1 MNLILIIFIAFN
13 NLNVNRVDEINK
25 LFKSAEKSFINEDYK
40 NAIEDYKLLIDSFE
54 ISNEK
59 VYLNLAHSYYLLN
72 DTANAIENYNYASI
86 TDDEKIKSIAYQ
98 QLGNINESKNNL
110 EDALNY
116 YKNSIISDNTNN
128 DSKFNYE
135 LVKKKIESN
144 KNNKEDKKEK
154 EKNKSEE
161 KNNDKK
167 ENQDKKDKNQ
177 DEEGKKDDDK
187 KNQKNDDQKNDDK
200 KSGEKNKEKSVEEKL
215 KEINM
220 TKEKAEMILDALNN
234 NEFQYIQQLKRK
246 PSKKKDKNKPDW

>member
-13 NLNVNRVDEINK
+13 NFNINRVDEINK
-25 LFKSAEKSFINEDYK
+25 LFKSAENSFINEDYK
-40 NAIEDYKLLIDSFE
+40 NAIEDYKILIDSFE

-59 VYLNLAHSYYLLN
+59 VYLNLAHSYFLIN
-72 DTANAIENYNYASI
+72 DTLNAIENYNYASL
-86 TDDEKIKSIAYQ
+86 TKDEKIKSIAFQ

-110 EDALNY
+110 EEALNY

-135 LVKKKIESN
+135 LVKKKIDNNQN
-144 KNNKEDKKEK
+144 KDNKKDK
-154 EKNKSEE
+154 EKNKSGD
-161 KNNDKK
+161 KNN
-167 ENQDKKDKNQ
+167 ENQDKKDKEENQ
-177 DEEGKKDDDK
+177 DKDGNKEEKKDQERDNKKNDK
-187 KNQKNDDQKNDDK
+187 KENGKENR
-200 KSGEKNKEKSVEEKL
+200 EKSIEEKL

>member
-1 MNLILIIFIAFN
+1 MNLILIIYIAFN
-13 NLNVNRVDEINK
+13 NFNINRVDEINK
-25 LFKSAEKSFINEDYK
+25 LFKSAENSFINEDYK
-40 NAIEDYKLLIDSFE
+40 NAIEDYKILIDSFE

-59 VYLNLAHSYYLLN
+59 VYLNLAHSYFLIN
-72 DTANAIENYNYASI
+72 DTLNAIENYNYASL
-86 TDDEKIKSIAYQ
+86 TKDEKIKSIAFQ

-110 EDALNY
+110 EEALNY

-135 LVKKKIESN
+135 LVKKKIDNNQN
-144 KNNKEDKKEK
+144 KDNKKDK
-154 EKNKSEE
+154 EKNKSGD
-161 KNNDKK
+161 KNN
-167 ENQDKKDKNQ
+167 ENQDKKDKEENQ
-177 DEEGKKDDDK
+177 DKDGNKEEKKDQERDNK
-187 KNQKNDDQKNDDK
+187 KND
-200 KSGEKNKEKSVEEKL
+200 EKENGKENREKSIEEKL

>member
-1 MNLILIIFIAFN
+1 MNLILIIYIAFN
-13 NLNVNRVDEINK
+13 NFNINRVDEINK
-25 LFKSAEKSFINEDYK
+25 LFKSAENSFINEDYK
-40 NAIEDYKLLIDSFE
+40 NAIEDYKILIDSFE

-59 VYLNLAHSYYLLN
+59 VYLNLAHSYFLIN
-72 DTANAIENYNYASI
+72 DTLNAIENYNYASL
-86 TDDEKIKSIAYQ
+86 TKDEKIKTIAFQ

-110 EDALNY
+110 EEALNY

-135 LVKKKIESN
+135 LVKKKIDNNQN
-144 KNNKEDKKEK
+144 KDNKKDK
-154 EKNKSEE
+154 EKNKSGD
-161 KNNDKK
+161 KNN
-167 ENQDKKDKNQ
+167 ENQDKKDKEENQ
-177 DEEGKKDDDK
+177 DKDGNKEEKKDQERDNK
-187 KNQKNDDQKNDDK
+187 KND
-200 KSGEKNKEKSVEEKL
+200 EKENGKENREKSIEEKL